1 MISSS
6 KPVEIHITN
15 YNEEFI
21 GYYEQKGIL
30 EHNWPLGGLHKDS
43 KCYNKHAVGAKRLGY
58 KQYYITRGEIQEEKL
73 KKIIED
79 EENKEKPDLLD
90 WFHKTYEWVKYRL
103 DNYLTNQGRN
113 EARNSTQQILH
124 LATEMSKNQDP
135 EHWRDNSKT
144 PTYYLSFPK
153 TEDEVKEGFE
163 EHLNNPS
170 EIIGG
175 HGRAYALGKSSMID
189 KGLYFKKI
197 PYEFFYM
204 MTKTQLKNFSA
215 WLNRDNGYRQEF
227 TSTETLIDRLYNT
240 ILESTLLSTPTK
252 EGGRIPMFEHPS
264 VINFFDGYDT
274 LSDGEKG
281 KIKSTVATKFEV
293 KRQKEIRKEEGSADL
308 SDKGINSIEY
318 NKEQWEHKISK
329 ALDKLVKE
337 GYNGDES
344 EIDRTTYVKTARGL
358 ISKMTIEKIYRTK
371 YEGLSVPKN
380 LVCFVTFPV
389 YHKYE
394 KFVDGKGSGEKKKLD
409 IIKGLFEKIL
419 DGNFHIIP
427 IDPTIEEIKVEEK
440 NDNLDSRPS
449 SFRKEYGDQTH
460 IEQNEAGVQQ
470 TV

>member
-1 MISSS
+1 M
-6 KPVEIHITN
+6 
-15 YNEEFI
+15 
-21 GYYEQKGIL
+21 G
-30 EHNWPLGGLHKDS
+30 
-43 KCYNKHAVGAKRLGY
+43 
-58 KQYYITRGEIQEEKL
+58 
-73 KKIIED
+73 
-79 EENKEKPDLLD
+79 
-90 WFHKTYEWVKYRL
+90 
-103 DNYLTNQGRN
+103 
-113 EARNSTQQILH
+113 
-124 LATEMSKNQDP
+124 KNQDP
-135 EHWRDNSKT
+135 EHWKNNSKT

-153 TEDEVKEGFE
+153 TEDEVKEGYE
-163 EHLNNPS
+163 KDLGRPS

-175 HGRAYALGKSSMID
+175 HGRAYAFIKPDALPMRPY
-189 KGLYFKKI
+189 GLYFKKI

-227 TSTETLIDRLYNT
+227 TSTETLIDRLYYT
-240 ILESTLLSTPTK
+240 ILESNLLSRPTK

-264 VINFFDGYDT
+264 VINFFDGYNT
-274 LSDGEKG
+274 LSNGEKK

-293 KRQKEIRKEEGSADL
+293 KREKEIRKEEGSADL
-308 SDKGINSIEY
+308 SDKGINSLEY
-318 NKEQWEHKISK
+318 NSEQWEHKISK

-337 GYNGDES
+337 VYNGDES
-344 EIDRTTYVKTARGL
+344 EIDRTTYVKTSRGL
-358 ISKMTIEKIYRTK
+358 IAKMTIEKIYRTK

-394 KFVDGKGSGEKKKLD
+394 KFVEGKGSGEKKKLD

-427 IDPTIEEIKVEEK
+427 IDPTIEKIKVEEK